1 MFRRLAI
8 RAGIPLSAVALVL
21 MIAGCGG
28 DDSSAD
34 SSATTTDE
42 VATSTTPVANACPAD
57 GCKITITDTVRE
69 GDEIAITWEAN
80 FVPDVS
86 RNHIHVYWDTYTADQ
101 VSSDAE
107 ARGVTQ
113 GEWVPTDVVPTYVTE
128 GAVAVA
134 KRGDSTTLCVTAG
147 DRDHAVIDSSL
158 VDCRDVSDLL

>member
-1 MFRRLAI
+1 VFGSVTQWVVVPVSIITL
-8 RAGIPLSAVALVL
+8 ALV
-21 MIAGCGG
+21 GCGG
-28 DDSSAD
+28 DDTSAGSSD
-34 SSATTTDE
+34 TTTDE
-42 VATSTTPVANACPAD
+42 VATSPIPVANACPAD
-57 GCKITITDTVRE
+57 GCSITITDVARE
-69 GDEIAITWEAN
+69 GDEIAVTWEAN

-107 ARGVTQ
+107 SRGVTQ

-134 KRGDSTTLCVTAG
+134 VRGDSTTICVTTG